1 MTLDKGRP
9 GEEYTVAALSL
20 PQAVEHRLEALGMTL
35 GTRVSVLGSKD
46 AGTLILKVR
55 GTRFAMG
62 RGITRTTGVL
72 GDGQKGADGGL
83 YRQPQ
88 LR

>member
-35 GTRVSVLGSKD
+35 GTKVLVLENKSRGI
-46 AGTLILKVR
+46 LVLKVR
-55 GTRFAMG
+55 GTRFALG
-62 RGITRTTGVL
+62 RGITTKIEVL
-72 GDGQKGADGGL
+72 
-83 YRQPQ
+83 
-88 LR
+88 